1 MTTQRLN
8 HSPSVSTA
16 PTSFQ
21 RASADLPTAAKNF
34 SVLLPTDLLTPEQ
47 VAGVLGLSPR
57 TLAAWRSSRRSDLP
71 WIKVG
76 ARIRYR
82 RGDVIAWLEGLT
94 CSSALEA

>member
-1 MTTQRLN
+1 MTTQSINLL
-8 HSPSVSTA
+8 PSSTA
-16 PTSFQ
+16 SSSPLQ
-21 RASADLPTAAKNF
+21 RVGADLPTAPKNF

-57 TLAAWRSSRRSDLP
+57 TLAAWRSSRRSELP

-82 RGDVIAWLEGLT
+82 RCDVIAWLEGLT